1 MSTSGSP
8 KGRLTRRRFVG
19 LVAASSAAWVAAPGL
34 AAPSRRPRTTAKP
47 KPAKPT
53 TPDVA
58 QEIEHGRA
66 STRETLKTVRAF
78 KLPPGG
84 DLSVVFVPMRGTR
97 KGR

>member
-34 AAPSRRPRTTAKP
+34 AAPSRRPRTA
-47 KPAKPT
+47 AKPT